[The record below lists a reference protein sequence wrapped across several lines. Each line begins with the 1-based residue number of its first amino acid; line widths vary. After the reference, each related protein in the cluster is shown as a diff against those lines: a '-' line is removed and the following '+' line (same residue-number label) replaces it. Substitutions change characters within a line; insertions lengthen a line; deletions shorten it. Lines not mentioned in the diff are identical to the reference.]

1 MTVEHRDCV
10 VIGGGPAGS
19 TFAAIV
25 KKYAPDCAVTV
36 LEAARFPRYH
46 IGESTI
52 PAANNVLRELGVYET
67 LEHSDFV
74 KKMGIVFVWGED
86 RKPWSADYLRLRE
99 TKTGANGSPGPRPGR
114 PKRAIERTTSAS

>member
-1 MTVEHRDCV
+1 MSIQNKDCV

-25 KKYAPDCAVTV
+25 KKHNPNLKVTV
-36 LEAARFPRYH
+36 LEQAHFPRYH

-52 PAANNVLRELGVYET
+52 PAANNVLRELEIYED
-67 LEHSDFV
+67 LERSTFV

-86 RKPWSADYLRLRE
+86 RKPWSCV
-99 TKTGANGSPGPRPGR
+99 
-114 PKRAIERTTSAS
+114 